1 MRFDS
6 LPRISV
12 SVFAVM
18 LTFLALASCGVNEK
32 SSRAACASNMK
43 QIYMALNQYRAMNDV
58 FPSIPGKNTTQAGG
72 KNHVDNLFLVRK
84 TEAGNDADLFICPSD
99 PGAKAGTE
107 TYTEDLKNL
116 KESDFTTENNSYA
129 YFMGAA
135 DGSRKMDAG
144 IISDGFRTSKG
155 DDISD
160 VTDDGWGH
168 GGAGNWITVDGSLQQ
183 SESENWPDLVQG
195 NDNAK
200 GDWKSFML
208 D

>member
-6 LPRISV
+6 LPRIIV

-32 SSRAACASNMK
+32 RSRIACASNVK
-43 QIYMALNQYRAMNDV
+43 QIYMALNTYRDAQGG
-58 FPSIPGKNTTQAGG
+58 FPFIASKNTTLAGG

-84 TEAGNDADLFICPSD
+84 TEAGNAAEMFICPSD
-99 PGAKAGTE
+99 PGAKAGMDT
-107 TYTEDLKNL
+107 DDVNDL

-135 DGSRKMDAG
+135 DGRRKMDAG

-168 GGAGNWITVDGSLQQ
+168 GGAGNWITVNGSLQQ